1 MKNLFLILFFAFD
14 TLFMVLKFIRIH
26 KSLKQKLFHDTQTA
40 QQARSMGHNANI
52 VKS

>member
-26 KSLKQKLFHDTQTA
+26 NLLKQKLFHDTQTA
-40 QQARSMGHNANI
+40 QQVKSMGHNANI
-52 VKS
+52 MKS